1 MSIAE
6 ATTGNPTLNSYVAEA
21 RHDQAEAVYQS
32 LLREGYDQADDTD
45 RPLLD
50 ALEAL
55 PRDEALRRL
64 VGDLAEGRPSPVPND
79 LATALSYSIRR
90 LDPDTFGPATA

>member
-6 ATTGNPTLNSYVAEA
+6 ATTGNPTLDMYVAEA
-21 RHDQAEAVYQS
+21 RHDQAEALYLA
-32 LLREGYDQADDTD
+32 LLREGYDQADDVD

-55 PRDEALRRL
+55 PRGEALSRL
-64 VGDLAEGRPSPVPND
+64 IGDLAEGRPSPVPND

-90 LDPDTFGPATA
+90 LDPTTFGPAV

>member
-6 ATTGNPTLNSYVAEA
+6 ATTGNPALNLYVAEA
-21 RHDQAEAVYQS
+21 RHNQAETVYQA
-32 LLREGYDQADDTD
+32 LLREGYEQADQVDY
-45 RPLLD
+45 PLLD

-64 VGDLAEGRPSPVPND
+64 TGDLAEGRPSPVPND
-79 LATALSYSIRR
+79 LATALSDSIRR
-90 LDPDTFGPATA
+90 LDPDTFGQE

>member
-6 ATTGNPTLNSYVAEA
+6 ATTGNPTLDMYVAEA
-21 RHDQAEAVYQS
+21 RHDQAEALYLA
-32 LLREGYDQADDTD
+32 LLREGYDQADDVD

-55 PRDEALRRL
+55 PRAEALSRL
-64 VGDLAEGRPSPVPND
+64 IGDLAEGHPSPVPND

-90 LDPDTFGPATA
+90 LDPATFGPAV

>member
-6 ATTGNPTLNSYVAEA
+6 ATTGNPTLNLYVAEA
-21 RHDQAEAVYQS
+21 RHDQAESLYQA
-32 LLREGYDQADDTD
+32 LLREGQEQVDDSD

-50 ALEAL
+50 ALESL
-55 PRDEALRRL
+55 PRAQALDRL
-64 VGDLAEGRPSPVPND
+64 IGDLAPGRPSPVPND

-90 LDPDTFGPATA
+90 LDPDTFGPVV